1 MLESPDLSMAVANF
15 LHENPDPWRKMIIWM
30 RSCNLPN
37 LENHITL
44 LWEHVKIAKSWKE
57 SLFFS
62 QTDTLFKKFYY
73 FWKSPVAFKNKAF
86 VYDLKACTNTDGWVC
101 STWQVAVVLTGSP
114 SNMCCRVPGGGKV
127 VMQAGTALEPYN
139 ALSHL
144 YQSGRPRH
152 MYNFLF

>member
-44 LWEHVKIAKSWKE
+44 LWEHVQIAKSWKE

-62 QTDTLFKKFYY
+62 QMDTLFKKFYY
-73 FWKSPVAFKNKAF
+73 FWKRPVAFQN
-86 VYDLKACTNTDGWVC
+86 
-101 STWQVAVVLTGSP
+101 
-114 SNMCCRVPGGGKV
+114 
-127 VMQAGTALEPYN
+127 
-139 ALSHL
+139 
-144 YQSGRPRH
+144 
-152 MYNFLF
+152 